1 MLSDYQEVIF
11 IKSCLQQSCL
21 CLVNILAMKTDSF
34 ALGHVLANLE
44 FPDSSLMI
52 A

>member
-1 MLSDYQEVIF
+1 M
-11 IKSCLQQSCL
+11 L
-21 CLVNILAMKTDSF
+21 CLVNILAMKTDRF

-52 A
+52 AECLRSAYLL